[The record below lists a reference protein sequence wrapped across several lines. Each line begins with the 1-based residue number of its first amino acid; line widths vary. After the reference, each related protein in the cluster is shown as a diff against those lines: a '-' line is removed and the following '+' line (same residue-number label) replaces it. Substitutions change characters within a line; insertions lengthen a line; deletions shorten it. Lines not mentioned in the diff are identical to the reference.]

1 MDIRKIAGGACR
13 EEKEAF
19 IFSEKTVQGAK
30 VGKRGADMYIESPRR
45 FKLFSDAKERVD
57 VLEGEGFIKWKRG
70 EIPFSAGDA
79 FETDAAG
86 EYELNGNCAFTVRK

>member
-19 IFSEKTVQGAK
+19 I
-30 VGKRGADMYIESPRR
+30 
-45 FKLFSDAKERVD
+45 
-57 VLEGEGFIKWKRG
+57 
-70 EIPFSAGDA
+70 FSAGDA

-86 EYELNGNCAFTVRK
+86 EYELNGNCAFTVKK